1 MTSIQISL
9 NWAKSAS
16 WDEYEKELDRV
27 VKRANP
33 PSPAGLAAVGGVGAA
48 AGALPTPPT
57 PSPTT
62 PPPAAGFDGMM
73 NNAMSTIS
81 NGWKSMPT
89 WGQGALIGAG
99 IGGIGGM
106 LSDKKKTRGL
116 LSGALLGGGMGALG
130 GYAYDQMG
138 MGSDKAVPGA
148 GTNKTTTPNLPTED
162 SSVTGN
168 VRKVTDTVA
177 NKAMD
182 AGKVMTGDSV
192 GAAAGMGSLGYLL
205 NRRGQQNVQTVGAA
219 PATPMFPGKK
229 TISVLPSSSQME
241 GALKANQN
249 GELESTLGR
258 MASKQPLPKMPP
270 MTPEELL
277 RIPTSQLSNP
287 NYAGAVAQNAERY
300 MRENNLGGTPYTE
313 LQKRDMLRPN
323 TVKSL
328 NDPNS
333 VITPVKDENFLSK
346 DLRSPTSKS
355 TLHDAFMNAKNQ
367 VSSNLP
373 PGNVF
378 SPGISAN
385 DILDPKMIK
394 LLSDPATQTVN
405 VKGVN
410 IPVSELMQAGKLST
424 SVQDMVRNFN
434 AQAPQTPHNANN
446 APTANTVAETL
457 RNLQQ
462 PGVGRSTRIPVSLG
476 NGETMPVT
484 MNDLIKQRA
493 ADLKGTHPEAKAH
506 WRGYVPGVQRA
517 VGQAGMWT
525 GGLGLANQARNAWS
539 SGGPDVANRIGS
551 QPPTESGLANVVQF
565 GKGLDVNK
573 VMQQIQNWPDELKQR
588 AFALLTGK

>member
-33 PSPAGLAAVGGVGAA
+33 PSPAGLAAVGEVGAA

-138 MGSDKAVPGA
+138 MGSDKAAPGA
-148 GTNKTTTPNLPTED
+148 GTNKTTTPNFPTED

-182 AGKVMTGDSV
+182 AGKVMTGDSA
-192 GAAAGMGSLGYLL
+192 GAAAGIGGLGYLL

-277 RIPTSQLSNP
+277 RIPTSQLNNP
-287 NYAGAVAQNAERY
+287 NYAGAVAQNAERFI
-300 MRENNLGGTPYTE
+300 
-313 LQKRDMLRPN
+313 RD
-323 TVKSL
+323 T
-328 NDPNS
+328 NS
-333 VITPVKDENFLSK
+333 MGMTGRIT
-346 DLRSPTSKS
+346 
-355 TLHDAFMNAKNQ
+355 Q
-367 VSSNLP
+367 
-373 PGNVF
+373 
-378 SPGISAN
+378 N
-385 DILDPKMIK
+385 DILDPKVLK
-394 LLSDPATQTVN
+394 LLSDPATQTIN
-405 VKGVN
+405 MKGVN
-410 IPVSELMQAGKLST
+410 IPVSELMQAGKLPT

-434 AQAPQTPHNANN
+434 SQAPQTPHNANN
-446 APTANTVAETL
+446 APNANTVAETL

-462 PGVGRSTRIPVSLG
+462 PGVGRSTQIPVNLG
-476 NGETMPVT
+476 NGETMPVS

-493 ADLKGTHPEAKAH
+493 ADLKTSHPEAKAN

-517 VGQAGMWT
+517 IGQGGMWA
-525 GGLGLANQARNAWS
+525 GGLGLANQARNLWS

-573 VMQQIQNWPDELKQR
+573 VMQQIQNWPDDWKQR
-588 AFALLTGK
+588 ALAQLTGK